1 MQLVKMTKE
10 AGAIFIIDDFVD
22 LAMVVNADG
31 VHIGQTDLPP
41 QVVRQLIGEDKTL
54 GLSTHEEEAQLQ
66 KQMNLVILLTI
77 SV

>member
-22 LAMVVNADG
+22 LAMAVNADG

-41 QVVRQLIGEDKTL
+41 
-54 GLSTHEEEAQLQ
+54 
-66 KQMNLVILLTI
+66 
-77 SV
+77 